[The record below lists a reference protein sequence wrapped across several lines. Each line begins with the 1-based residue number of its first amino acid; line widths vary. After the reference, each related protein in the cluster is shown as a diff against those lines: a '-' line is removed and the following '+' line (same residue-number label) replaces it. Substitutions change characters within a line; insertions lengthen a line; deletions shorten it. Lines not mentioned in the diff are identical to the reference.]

1 MKRLGYYVIELDP
14 RTKKNH
20 QVIAGTGKRCPV
32 CKKPAKQFIRQGK
45 ANTEFAFRAARFLN
59 PKPERP
65 IDQPVRIV
73 YRLYMGT
80 RRKVDDLNL
89 YASLDD
95 ILVAQKILQ
104 DDCVKIIRNRD
115 GSGVFYDKEQPR
127 AEIEIWEYE
136 EEEDHGF

>member
-1 MKRLGYYVIELDP
+1 MKQLGYYVIELEP

-32 CKKPAKQFIRQGK
+32 CKKPAKQFIRQGR
-45 ANTEFAFRAARFLN
+45 AHTEFAFKAAWFLR
-59 PKPERP
+59 PKPEKP
-65 IDQPVRIV
+65 INQPVRMI

-80 RRKVDDLNL
+80 RRIVDDLNL

-95 ILVAQKILQ
+95 ILVHEGILA
-104 DDCVKIIRNRD
+104 DDNIRIVRSRD
-115 GSGVFYDKEQPR
+115 GSGVFYDKERPR

-136 EEEDHGF
+136 EENDNGF